1 MWVRTATSADIPAI
15 HKLLVETWQA
25 TFSDMLGGA
34 AVDAVTE
41 RWHSIEAL
49 SANLKKPYS
58 EFVVADNG
66 EGRIDGVA
74 FASQSDDKKALLH
87 QLYVNPE
94 AQVQGVGTMLLSEV
108 ESAFPDVT
116 HMELEVIARNERAVK
131 FYERKGY
138 VVTGTIENWGEPD
151 CSEQVLIMQKKLE
164 AWSM

>member
-15 HKLLVETWQA
+15 HKLLVETWQT